1 VNIPVILWL
10 RNLLLAYDMAEFAK
24 ARYNLLGNG
33 GHWFPGQKAE
43 AIHALDFSDCL
54 RHSPYASKIPAMLA
68 DTHQRLGGEA
78 VARLS
83 NA

>member
-1 VNIPVILWL
+1 
-10 RNLLLAYDMAEFAK
+10 MEEFAK

-43 AIHALDFSDCL
+43 TVQELDLADCL
-54 RHSPYASKIPAMLA
+54 RHSPYAQDIPALLA
-68 DTHQRLGGEA
+68 DTHQRLAGQA